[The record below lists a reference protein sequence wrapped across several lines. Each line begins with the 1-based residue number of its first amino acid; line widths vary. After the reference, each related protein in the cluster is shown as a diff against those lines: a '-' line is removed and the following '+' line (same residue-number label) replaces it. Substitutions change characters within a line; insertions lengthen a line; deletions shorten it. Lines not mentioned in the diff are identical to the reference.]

1 MKKSIFTMLLLST
14 IFIFSCASNEI
25 VIQPN
30 APLTFI
36 PKQEKRGDYSFI
48 MPSNFQLIESESFVY
63 ENGSIY
69 RAYLLYKGE
78 GFIQDLIKFFDT
90 NLEKAG
96 WKKESSIIGRDA
108 VLAYSKEGQMI
119 VMKISYG
126 VTNTYIR
133 VLLTR

>member
-1 MKKSIFTMLLLST
+1 MRKTLLFAMMSSMFFLG
-14 IFIFSCASNEI
+14 CASQEI

-36 PKQEKRGDYSFI
+36 PKQERRGDYNLI
-48 MPSNFQLIESESFVY
+48 MPSNFQVIDSESFIY
-63 ENGSIY
+63 ENGSVY

>member
-1 MKKSIFTMLLLST
+1 MRKILLTTIIFSILLV
-14 IFIFSCASNEI
+14 SCASKEI

-36 PKQEKRGDYSFI
+36 PKQEKRGDYNFI
-48 MPSNFQLIESESFVY
+48 IPSNFQLVDSESFIY
-63 ENGSIY
+63 ENGPVY

-96 WKKESSIIGRDA
+96 WKRESSIVGRDA
-108 VLAYSKEGQMI
+108 ILAYSKEGQMI